1 MNSSLFCDIFMTSN
15 RLRERAPIFAKM
27 LKNKIQYITLSDKF
41 YRWFLSPF
49 DKILFPVVPAGSL
62 VIKRENQPL
71 PVNKIPNV
79 ADIYNGEWKAVAHD
93 MSVIFKIDEKLFHR
107 KIWES
112 IHLIYALRKT
122 GYLFPGNQGL
132 AVGAGREEVLYYLAH
147 KIKKMTAVD
156 LYEGTYVGGEDE
168 PDIPEKPQKY
178 APFFYPRE
186 KLDFLRM
193 DARELNFPDQTFD
206 FILSLSAIEHFGTLP
221 HIEKSIRE
229 MYRVLKPG
237 GSCVITSE
245 LKLNRLGS
253 HIPNTRI
260 FALKELIEL
269 FEKNGFKI
277 DTDEIDIEIE
287 DRYLHRWVKL
297 PYNIYQ
303 SPHVILRLFRTF
315 FTSICLVFF
324 KPGEEVERGEWIG
337 ESRFETYTYKGEI
350 EVKAD
355 KQVLKKGEAL
365 NLELYVKNTG
375 NFDWYTDGY
384 SHRIA
389 VHVKLLEDNGNV
401 LDHYFSEIVIPRH
414 IKINDSLQF
423 VSVLPLDL
431 DKGKYKLFFD
441 LKKERVLGYSD
452 RGNPGFYLEIEMT

>member
-1 MNSSLFCDIFMTSN
+1 M
-15 RLRERAPIFAKM
+15 
-27 LKNKIQYITLSDKF
+27 
-41 YRWFLSPF
+41 
-49 DKILFPVVPAGSL
+49 
-62 VIKRENQPL
+62 

-79 ADIYNGEWKAVAHD
+79 ADIYNKEWRAVAND
-93 MSVIFKIDEKLFHR
+93 MSVIFKINEKLFHR

-112 IHLIYALRKT
+112 IHLVYVLKET

-147 KIKKMTAVD
+147 KVKKMTAID

-168 PDIPEKPQKY
+168 PDIPEKPWKY
-178 APFFYPRE
+178 APFFYPLE
-186 KLDFLRM
+186 KLDFFRM
-193 DARELNFPDQTFD
+193 DARELNFADHAFD
-206 FILSLSAIEHFGTLP
+206 FVFSLSAIEHFGALAD
-221 HIEKSIRE
+221 IEKSIHE
-229 MYRVLKPG
+229 MFRVLKPG
-237 GSCVITSE
+237 GCCVITTE

-253 HIPNTRI
+253 HIPNTRV
-260 FALKELIEL
+260 FKLTELIEL
-269 FEKNGFKI
+269 FEKNGFII
-277 DTDEIDIEIE
+277 DADDIDIEIE
-287 DRYLHRWVKL
+287 DRYLQHWVKL

-303 SPHVILRLFRTF
+303 SPHVILRLFKTL

-324 KPGEEVERGEWIG
+324 KAGEEVKRGEWIK
-337 ESRFETYTYKGEI
+337 ETQFDTYTYKGEI
-350 EVKAD
+350 KVKAG

-365 NLELYVKNTG
+365 DLELFVKNTG

-389 VHVKLLEDNGNV
+389 VHVKLLEDDGCV
-401 LDHYFSEIVIPRH
+401 LDHHFSEIVIPQH

-423 VSVLPLDL
+423 ASVLPLAL

-452 RGNPGFYLEIEMT
+452 QGNPGFYMDIEIV